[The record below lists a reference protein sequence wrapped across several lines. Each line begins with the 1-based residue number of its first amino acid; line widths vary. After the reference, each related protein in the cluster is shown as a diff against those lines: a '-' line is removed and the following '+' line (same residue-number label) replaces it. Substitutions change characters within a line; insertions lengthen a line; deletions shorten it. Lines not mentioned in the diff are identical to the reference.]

1 MYLSNTRGYPLRW
14 PILDHSPRW
23 SNRSIPKIDL
33 LAAAT
38 LSLSQPA
45 ACFPGHARQ
54 CVNGH
59 SKDIMDRI
67 RLLLLVDY
75 VLVRESLSRQLR
87 LEPDFEIVA
96 ECGTAAEGL
105 EALSRSPV
113 DVVLLDSEAVGD
125 QAAQFISTARQAG
138 HQGRFLVL
146 ASEKDTASLFM
157 PLRAGASGVFRKHS
171 SLDSLP
177 RAIRQVAAGEAWVDL
192 AVLQLLAGPIA
203 ERENRNLHSQLT
215 KRERQV
221 LEGVLDGL
229 TNKAIAGQVGISEGA
244 AKAVLREIFRKAGVR
259 DAVNWSAWPS
269 RGHREPQR
277 NDVGQDSSSPAADV
291 HVGWR
296 VQGTRADRGSAPLIP
311 GQIQRAEE
319 VCHLHL
325 RRVRPV
331 RAVDTVALDG
341 FGEALANRPFRRI
354 CRIRRAHHLA

>member
-1 MYLSNTRGYPLRW
+1 
-14 PILDHSPRW
+14 
-23 SNRSIPKIDL
+23 
-33 LAAAT
+33 
-38 LSLSQPA
+38 
-45 ACFPGHARQ
+45 
-54 CVNGH
+54 
-59 SKDIMDRI
+59 MDRI

-138 HQGRFLVL
+138 YQGRFLVL

-203 ERENRNLHSQLT
+203 ERENRNLHSLLT
-215 KRERQV
+215 KREQQV

-259 DAVNWSAWPS
+259 
-269 RGHREPQR
+269 
-277 NDVGQDSSSPAADV
+277 
-291 HVGWR
+291 
-296 VQGTRADRGSAPLIP
+296 
-311 GQIQRAEE
+311 
-319 VCHLHL
+319 
-325 RRVRPV
+325 RRSQLVR
-331 RAVDTVALDG
+331 VALTG
-341 FGEALANRPFRRI
+341 SSGTATK
-354 CRIRRAHHLA
+354 

>member
-1 MYLSNTRGYPLRW
+1 
-14 PILDHSPRW
+14 
-23 SNRSIPKIDL
+23 
-33 LAAAT
+33 
-38 LSLSQPA
+38 
-45 ACFPGHARQ
+45 
-54 CVNGH
+54 
-59 SKDIMDRI
+59 MDRI

-203 ERENRNLHSQLT
+203 ERENRNLHSLLT
-215 KRERQV
+215 KREQQV

-259 DAVNWSAWPS
+259 
-269 RGHREPQR
+269 
-277 NDVGQDSSSPAADV
+277 
-291 HVGWR
+291 
-296 VQGTRADRGSAPLIP
+296 
-311 GQIQRAEE
+311 
-319 VCHLHL
+319 
-325 RRVRPV
+325 RRSQLVR
-331 RAVDTVALDG
+331 VALTG
-341 FGEALANRPFRRI
+341 SSGTATK
-354 CRIRRAHHLA
+354 